1 MLLLLPWGISTF
13 YILPHVIQ
21 PSLSFGYHCLY
32 GYSTYI
38 PTGNDPYPFFVENKW
53 ILDLLPGIIAFFLPL
68 IIIIISFIIIWRCI
82 KIVKAR
88 QQSMTT
94 IQRESDGHLTEM
106 EIKLIK
112 TFFLVCLFY
121 VGAAVPLAVA
131 KMFRELRTPAS
142 MLVIISVMFSQY
154 IINFLLYAFRC
165 EQYRSAYWDV
175 LVLMCPKL
183 SEIGKDQNETLTT
196 NVSSRYSRSQKK
208 I

>member
-1 MLLLLPWGISTF
+1 M
-13 YILPHVIQ
+13 
-21 PSLSFGYHCLY
+21 
-32 GYSTYI
+32 
-38 PTGNDPYPFFVENKW
+38 
-53 ILDLLPGIIAFFLPL
+53 
-68 IIIIISFIIIWRCI
+68 
-82 KIVKAR
+82 KAR
-88 QQSMTT
+88 RQGMTT
-94 IQRESDGHLTEM
+94 IQRESDGQLTEI
-106 EIKLIK
+106 EIKLIM

-165 EQYRSAYWDV
+165 KQYRSAYWDV